1 MPTLLITGANRGLG
15 LEFAQR
21 YHVAGWRILALNRS
35 YSEELRALEKAGN
48 VRVLLG
54 DLCDAACLQDFAS
67 ELANERIDLLI
78 NNAGVM
84 GDNSFR
90 QGDGER
96 QTLFDFD
103 REEWR
108 KVFEINV
115 FTPAQI
121 ISIFRE
127 YLTENAKVVTISSEM
142 GSISENNFVGWFA
155 YRASK
160 SAVNSLMKSVALSLK
175 DRGIPALALH
185 PGWVRTELGGP
196 NASIDTATSVE
207 GMMKVIDAL
216 SMQKSGDFLAY
227 DGSKLPY

>member
-1 MPTLLITGANRGLG
+1 MPTLLISGTNRGLG
-15 LEFAQR
+15 LEFVQR
-21 YHVAGWRILALNRS
+21 YHAAGWRILALNRRH
-35 YSEELRALEKAGN
+35 SEELRILEKAGN

-54 DLCDAACLQDFAS
+54 DLCDGDRLQEFAA

-84 GDNSFR
+84 GGNKFR
-90 QGDGER
+90 KVAGER
-96 QTLFDFD
+96 QSLLDFD
-103 REEWR
+103 RDEWR
-108 KVFEINV
+108 QVFEINV
-115 FTPAQI
+115 FTPAQL

-127 YLTENAKVVTISSEM
+127 HLSDSAKVVTLSSEM
-142 GSISENNFVGWFA
+142 GSIADINFVGWFA

-175 DRGIPALALH
+175 ERGIPALALH

-196 NASIDTATSVE
+196 NANIDTATSVT

-216 SMQKSGDFLAY
+216 DMKRSGDFLAY
-227 DGSKLPY
+227 DGTELPY